1 MGNQP
6 DIQIPLPFGMKGI
19 KVIGLK
25 ENNGSL
31 TILVQ
36 KAVDFGLCPICG
48 TISQK
53 VNDRRAHRVTDRP
66 IFEDGTKIEVLKRR
80 WKCVNDFCEVNTF
93 TDQIEGL
100 PKKWTHT
107 ELFYH
112 HMYQL
117 SRRMT
122 YKEVWKYL
130 RDAKCRVSL
139 STVYKKSQSQL
150 RKEVTLPK
158 MIEVSFIGLDEFSK
172 GKGHDYGV
180 VLTNL
185 ERKKVIDVADG
196 GKTKKAASRLLD
208 ELDTQKVKASC
219 IDMWKPFRDAC
230 REKLP
235 HAVIVIDPFHVVKEV
250 NEALDKVCKRA
261 RKHQKSKQRKEALFR
276 YKKLI
281 LMGLEKLTPRQEER
295 LWKILSWHKDLSL
308 AYELKELLR
317 AIYAG
322 QDLQKASQ
330 ELDSWIKEA
339 YLSNIEEMK
348 EVAKT
353 LSNWREE
360 ILNFWVYPITNAVT
374 EGKINKIK
382 ALRRGAYNYNN
393 FQTLRL
399 KILEQ
404 E

>member
-1 MGNQP
+1 
-6 DIQIPLPFGMKGI
+6 
-19 KVIGLK
+19 
-25 ENNGSL
+25 
-31 TILVQ
+31 
-36 KAVDFGLCPICG
+36 
-48 TISQK
+48 
-53 VNDRRAHRVTDRP
+53 
-66 IFEDGTKIEVLKRR
+66 
-80 WKCVNDFCEVNTF
+80 
-93 TDQIEGL
+93 
-100 PKKWTHT
+100 
-107 ELFYH
+107 
-112 HMYQL
+112 
-117 SRRMT
+117 
-122 YKEVWKYL
+122 
-130 RDAKCRVSL
+130 
-139 STVYKKSQSQL
+139 
-150 RKEVTLPK
+150 
-158 MIEVSFIGLDEFSK
+158 LDEFSK

-196 GKTKKAASRLLD
+196 GKTKKTASRLLD

-235 HAVIVIDPFHVVKEV
+235 HAVIVVDPFHVIKEV

-261 RKHQKSKQRKEALFR
+261 RKHQKSKKRKEALFR

-295 LWKILSWHKDLSL
+295 LWKILFWHKDLSL

-339 YLSNIEEMK
+339 YISNIEEMK

-374 EGKINKIK
+374 EGKITKNRVIVCCS
-382 ALRRGAYNYNN
+382 L
-393 FQTLRL
+393 
-399 KILEQ
+399 
-404 E
+404 

>member
-1 MGNQP
+1 MRNLP
-6 DIQIPLPFGMKGI
+6 DVQISLPFGMKGI
-19 KVIGLK
+19 KVIGIK

-36 KAVDFGLCPICG
+36 KALEFGLCPVCG

-53 VNDRRAHRVTDRP
+53 VNDRRAHGVTDRP
-66 IFEDGTKIEVLKRR
+66 IFENGTKIEVLKRR
-80 WKCVNDFCEVNTF
+80 WKCINDFCEVNTF
-93 TDQIEGL
+93 TEEIEGL
-100 PKKWTHT
+100 PKRWTHT
-107 ELFYH
+107 ELFYQEV
-112 HMYQL
+112 YQL

-122 YKEVWKYL
+122 YTGVYEHL
-130 RDAKCRVSL
+130 QDANCRVSL
-139 STVYKKSQSQL
+139 SGVYKKAQRQL
-150 RKEVTLPK
+150 REGVILPK
-158 MIEVSFIGLDEFSK
+158 MVKASFVGLDEFSK

-185 ERKKVIDVADG
+185 KRKKIIDVTDG
-196 GKTKKAASRLLD
+196 GKTKKAPSRLLD
-208 ELDTQKVKASC
+208 ELDPSEVNACC
-219 IDMWKPFRDAC
+219 IDMWRPFRDAC

-235 HAVIVIDPFHVVKEV
+235 HVVIVVDPFHVIKEV
-250 NEALDKVCKRA
+250 NEALDKVRTRA
-261 RKHQKSKQRKEALFR
+261 RNHQKSKLKKEALSK

-295 LWKILSWHKDLSL
+295 LWEILSWHKDLSL

-317 AIYAG
+317 AIYVG
-322 QDLQKASQ
+322 RDLQKASQ

-339 YLSNIEEMK
+339 YQSGIEEMK

-382 ALRRGAYNYNN
+382 ALRRRVYNYNN
-393 FQTLRL
+393 FQSLRL

>member
-1 MGNQP
+1 MRNLP
-6 DIQIPLPFGMKGI
+6 DVQISLPLGMKGI

-36 KAVDFGLCPICG
+36 KALEFGLCPVCG

-53 VNDRRAHRVTDRP
+53 VNDRYVHRVTDRP
-66 IFEDGTKIEVLKRR
+66 IFENGTRIEVLKRR

-93 TDQIEGL
+93 TEELEGL

-107 ELFYH
+107 DLFYQDV
-112 HMYQL
+112 YQL

-122 YKEVWKYL
+122 YTRVYEHL
-130 RDAKCRVSL
+130 QDAKCQVSL
-139 STVYKKSQSQL
+139 STVYQKAQEQL
-150 RKEVTLPK
+150 RKEVVLP
-158 MIEVSFIGLDEFSK
+158 EVVEASFIGLDEFSK

-185 ERKKVIDVADG
+185 ERNKIIDVTDG
-196 GKTKKAASRLLD
+196 GKTKKAASRLLT
-208 ELDTQKVKASC
+208 ELDPSKVKACC
-219 IDMWKPFRDAC
+219 IDMWRPFRDAC
-230 REKLP
+230 RDVLP
-235 HAVIVIDPFHVVKEV
+235 HALVVVDRFHVIKEV
-250 NEALDKVCKRA
+250 NEALDKVRKRA
-261 RKHQKSKQRKEALFR
+261 RNHQRSRQKKEALSR

-281 LMGLEKLTPRQEER
+281 LMGIEKLTPGQESL
-295 LWKILSWHKDLSL
+295 LWEILSWYRDLTRS
-308 AYELKELLR
+308 YELKELLR

-322 QDLQKASQ
+322 QDAQKASQ
-330 ELDSWIKEA
+330 EIDNWIEEAKISGIKEM
-339 YLSNIEEMK
+339 EEA
-348 EVAKT
+348 AKT
-353 LSNWREE
+353 LTNWRRE

-374 EGKINKIK
+374 EGKVNKIK
-382 ALRRGAYNYNN
+382 VLRRRAYNYNN
-393 FQTLRL
+393 FQSLRL

>member
-36 KAVDFGLCPICG
+36 KAVDFGLCPVCG

-53 VNDRRAHRVTDRP
+53 VNDRRAHRITDRP

-281 LMGLEKLTPRQEER
+281 LMGLEKLTPRQEEQ

>member
-36 KAVDFGLCPICG
+36 KAVDFGLCPVCG

-53 VNDRRAHRVTDRP
+53 VNDRRAHRITDRP

-107 ELFYH
+107 EPFYH

-139 STVYKKSQSQL
+139 STVYKKAQSQL

-261 RKHQKSKQRKEALFR
+261 RKHQKSKQRKKALFR

-281 LMGLEKLTPRQEER
+281 LMGLEKLTPRQEEQ

-322 QDLQKASQ
+322 RDLQKASQ